1 MARGKIQIK
10 RIQNTTKKAN
20 ELTVL
25 YDAKVSIIMFSST
38 GKLHKIEQSYVF
50 FILYLIQQTLPTY
63 LLSYVFFFFQEQS
76 SSSINTRW
84 LWELIFGTL
93 ITRFSLFFS
102 SDLLLPAALEVVI
115 DNIFYFNWLICPPEY
130 ARELEETERG
140 E

>member
-63 LLSYVFFFFQEQS
+63 RLSYVFFFFLHVS
-76 SSSINTRW
+76 PHMSCDK
-84 LWELIFGTL
+84 
-93 ITRFSLFFS
+93 RF
-102 SDLLLPAALEVVI
+102 
-115 DNIFYFNWLICPPEY
+115 
-130 ARELEETERG
+130 
-140 E
+140 

>member
-115 DNIFYFNWLICPPEY
+115 DNIFYFNWLICPTEY